1 MIDNRV
7 YPRITGSLRAHSD
20 IAEPLHY
27 RSDIDELQRRRKQ
40 SLDADSKKILN
51 WNQMQQFLLK
61 HSSNP
66 TDLESQIKQLRK
78 YAFEFVGLESDS
90 SSVDSVCV
98 YLFELFRNV
107 NQIQVSHLKELKLRF
122 PTYTD
127 QLVTQTFELIRSIR
141 DSLKPS
147 FFEDYLAPINTDLS
161 GKTLFGETT
170 LFHPISLQIKEP
182 LPWSERLSY
191 DLAYQEQEKIN
202 VEDISDEVLPSITSS
217 ASATASSLTSTK
229 YNKKWLEDSLSDV
242 LKSRT
247 DKGDLGRQEFCNLV
261 FETLVSSQSDEEIQ
275 HSLCDIIGY
284 DHVEFISE
292 LIQNRQMVIDGVL
305 NSAKARPREIVR
317 APELVQRQA
326 QPVHGPTIVVRSE
339 QEKRLEKQIRKADRR
354 QAQTGQQFDDDLDE
368 YADPEMLKYERERQL
383 LGAMAKRQEKLSSM
397 AQSRSYQN
405 NVKYPFVFDQLQEI
419 KQKTAYV
426 GGVNLLLPENIE
438 RKSSNTYDLVHIPHG
453 EQMKLANLGKNICP
467 ALIRFEDL
475 EPLGQ
480 ILFKGNVKTLNL
492 VQSVVYKTAAFSNE
506 NILISAPTGAGKT
519 NIAMLTILNELR
531 RHYDINNGVLLDT
544 DFKIIYVAPMK
555 ALASEMVDNFGRR
568 LSSLGLQVKELTGD
582 MQLTKA
588 EIERTHMI
596 ITTPEKWDV
605 VTRKSIGDTKFVQS
619 VKLLIIDEIHLL
631 HEDRGPVIEA
641 LVARTL
647 RQVEQTQELIRI
659 VGLSATLPNYI
670 DIAMFLRVNPMTG
683 LFFFDNRFRPVPLA
697 QTFVGIK
704 GANKMDQTKNLED
717 VCYDRVLEQVKVG
730 RQQVLVFVH
739 ARNATVRTGLQ
750 LLEYARNRGD
760 TEQFLYKGKEDD
772 DPKLS
777 IQYQDACRQV
787 AHSKNVQLRDLFPH
801 GFGIHHAGMLRQD
814 RNMVEKYFYQG
825 FIKVLVCTATLAW
838 GVNLPAHAVVIK
850 GTELYDSKRG
860 SFVDLSILD
869 VLQIFGRAGRPQFD
883 TNGHGIILTT
893 YDKLQHYLSLLTRQN
908 PIESQFINHLTDNLN
923 AEIVLG
929 TVTTVE
935 EACQWLR
942 YTYLN
947 VRMHQSP
954 ITYGINANMKVMD
967 PHLYSFQRDLIIKAA
982 QELDKANMI
991 RFEEKQGYLFAT
1003 DLGRTASHYYIN
1015 YVTIETINEHLSNR
1029 MMTEAD
1035 LVELA
1040 SLADEFS
1047 QLKIRDDELDE
1058 LDTLHNNYCHLPI
1071 KGGPENVH
1079 GKVNILIQA
1088 YISRAQLNSFSLV
1101 SDMSYVNQNV
1111 VRLIRALFE
1120 IVLKR
1125 SWATLSSHL
1134 LRLAK
1139 TVEQRMW
1146 DTINPLWQF
1155 SQYINVE
1162 ILQKLDAKQLTPDR
1176 LLEMDAKDIG
1186 IMIHNTRLG
1195 KEIKLYASYIPILH
1209 IEPQL
1214 QPITRTVLRIK
1225 LTITAAFKW
1234 SDKIHGTNSQQFWIW
1249 IEDPDTD
1256 NMYHSEYFIITKKQV
1271 KLEEPQTIIF
1281 TIPIVEPLASQY
1293 YVRAISDKWLGSDTT
1308 TIISFQ
1314 NLILPDRHMPHT
1326 ELLDLDPL
1334 PITALGNP
1342 AYEALL
1348 RFKHF
1353 NPIQTQLFHC
1363 LYHTNNNTLLGSPTG
1378 SGKTI
1383 AAEIAMFRVFNHYPD
1398 MKCVY
1403 IAPLKALVRERI
1415 QDWKVRLE
1423 ERLGKKVI
1431 ELTGDFTP
1439 DTRAIQSA
1447 DVIVTTPEKWD
1458 GMSRSWQT
1466 RSYVKQVALL
1476 IIDEIHMLGED
1487 RGPVLEVIVSRTNF
1501 ISSHTERPLRI
1512 IGLSTAVANARDL
1525 ADWLGITGTIG
1536 LYNFRPSVRPVPLEA
1551 HIQAFPGKHY
1561 CPRCMSMNKPA
1572 YRAIRTHSPN
1582 KPVLIFVSSR
1592 RQTRLTAEELAKYL
1606 LNDDHP
1612 KQWLH
1617 MPEFEM
1623 NNLLT
1628 QIQDKSLRL
1637 TLSFGIGIHHAGLK
1651 DRDRHIVEEL
1661 FVNQKIQIL
1670 VATSTLAW
1678 GVNFPAHL
1686 VIIKGTE
1693 YYDGKTHRYVD
1704 FPITDVLQMM
1714 GRAGRPQFDDSGIA
1728 VIMVH
1733 DVKKNFYKKF
1743 LYEPFPVESSLL
1755 NVLSDHFNAEIV
1767 SGTISTKQDAL
1778 DYLTWTYFFRRLLV
1792 NPSYYHME
1800 PLSNDMDQ
1808 QTTLNTYLSAIVQ
1821 RSLDQLIRATCINV
1835 DEVDQR
1841 TLHATVH
1848 GRIASHYYISYRTI
1862 HMFAQRVTATITI
1875 GELIDLISSA
1885 YEYAEMPVRHN
1896 EDELHKEMVHRVRIP
1911 FRGQPQFDSPHFK
1924 TNLLIQFHLSRLEF
1938 PRVDYVTDLKSCL
1951 DQIIRIIQAIIDLC
1965 AHKALLSPC
1974 ILCIHLLQMVIQAR
1988 WITDPDTLTLPHVT
2002 DRSLTRL
2009 LSSYLCQLTNV
2020 NRETLTAMLDAQLTS
2035 TQIDDIYK
2043 HLTHLPQIEFQ
2054 FKIRG
2059 FWSTREETRHL
2070 PASVYADQE
2079 YTLQITLKRLNRVH
2093 RNDYRQLTTSPVNKP
2108 KDEGWVL
2115 ILGNTDTGELICMK
2129 RVNQIIRSQTT
2140 VSLSFVTSNIV
2151 GRQRLTLYF
2160 LSDGY
2165 LGLDQ
2170 QSDFFLDVEPSSL
2183 QTQINTELDS
2193 LADELDR
2200 RLAAFE

>member
-1 MIDNRV
+1 MIDYRT
-7 YPRITGSLRAHSD
+7 YPRITGSLRAHSN
-20 IAEPLHY
+20 IAERLHY
-27 RSDIDELQRRRKQ
+27 RGDIDELQRRRQQISKI
-40 SLDADSKKILN
+40 DSTITLT
-51 WNQMQQFLLK
+51 WNDLQQLFLK
-61 HSSNP
+61 HSLNS
-66 TDLESQIKQLRK
+66 TVESHIKQLRK
-78 YAFEFVGLESDS
+78 YAIELAGSESDS
-90 SSVDSVCV
+90 SSIDSVCI
-98 YLFELFRNV
+98 YLFDLFRTV

-122 PTYTD
+122 PTYTQ
-127 QLVTQTFELIRSIR
+127 QLVTQIFELIRTLIN
-141 DSLKPS
+141 SLKPS
-147 FFEDYLAPINTDLS
+147 FTEEYLLRTTSKLS
-161 GKTLFGETT
+161 SSKSLFGEATV
-170 LFHPISLQIKEP
+170 FHPISLQINEP
-182 LPWSERLSY
+182 IPWLNRLSY
-191 DLAYQEQEKIN
+191 DIAYQEQENIN
-202 VEDISDEVLPSITSS
+202 NEEITNEILPIITSS
-217 ASATASSLTSTK
+217 TTTTTSSSIYT
-229 YNKKWLEDSLSDV
+229 KKWLEDRLRTV
-242 LKSRT
+242 LKSRN
-247 DKGDLGRQEFCNLV
+247 DKGDLGQQEFCNLV
-261 FETLVSSQSDEEIQ
+261 FENLVSSQTDDEIQ

-284 DHVEFISE
+284 DHLELISE
-292 LIQNRQMVIDGVL
+292 LIQNRQMIIDGIL
-305 NSAKARPREIVR
+305 NSAKARPREIIR
-317 APELVQRQA
+317 APELIQRQT
-326 QPVHGPTIVVRSE
+326 QPIHGPTIIVQSE
-339 QEKRLEKQIRKADRR
+339 QEKRLEKQFRKQDRK
-354 QAQTGQQFDDDLDE
+354 QQQQQQQQQQSNDFIDE
-368 YADPEMLKYERERQL
+368 FSNPELLRYERERQL
-383 LGAMAKRQEKLSSM
+383 LLATEKLHEKLSNLS
-397 AQSRSYQN
+397 QSNSLQTN
-405 NVKYPFVFDQLQEI
+405 MKYPYVFDQLQEI
-419 KQKTAYV
+419 KQKTAYI
-426 GGVNLLLPENIE
+426 GGRNLLLPENIE
-438 RKSSNTYDLVHIPHG
+438 RKSTTTYDLVHIPYG
-453 EQMKLANLGKNICP
+453 EQIKLANLGKHICSE
-467 ALIRFEDL
+467 LVRYEDL

-480 ILFKGNVKTLNL
+480 ILFKDSVKTLNL
-492 VQSVVYKTAAFSNE
+492 VQSIVYKTAAFSNE

-519 NIAMLTILNELR
+519 NIAMLTILYELR
-531 RHYDINNGVLLDT
+531 RHYDTNNGVLLDT

-555 ALASEMVDNFGRR
+555 ALASEMVENFSRR

-582 MQLTKA
+582 MQLTKT

-605 VTRKSIGDTKFVQS
+605 ITRKSTGDTKFVQS

-647 RQVEQTQELIRI
+647 RQVEQTQESIRI
-659 VGLSATLPNYI
+659 VGLSATLPNYT
-670 DIAMFLRVNPMTG
+670 DIARFLFVNLMTG

-697 QTFVGIK
+697 QTFIGIK
-704 GANKMDQTKNLED
+704 GANKMTATKNFD
-717 VCYDRVLEQVKVG
+717 DICYDKVLEQIKVG

-760 TEQFLYKGKEDD
+760 LEHFLYKEKDD
-772 DPKLS
+772 DGPRET
-777 IQYQDACRQV
+777 IQYQEACRHV
-787 AHSKNVQLRDLFPH
+787 SHSKNAQLRDLFPH
-801 GFGIHHAGMLRQD
+801 GIGIHHAGMLRQD
-814 RNMVEKYFYQG
+814 RNIVEKYFLKGY
-825 FIKVLVCTATLAW
+825 IKVLVCTATLAW
-838 GVNLPAHAVVIK
+838 GVNLPAHAVIIK

-860 SFVDLSILD
+860 SFIDLSILD

-883 TNGHGIILTT
+883 TNGHGFILTT
-893 YDKLQHYLSLLTRQN
+893 HDKLQHYLSLLTRQN
-908 PIESQFINHLTDNLN
+908 PIESQFISHLTDNLN

-929 TVTTVE
+929 TVTTIE
-935 EACQWLR
+935 EACSWLR

-954 ITYGINANMKVMD
+954 ITYGINANMKAAD
-967 PHLYSFQRDLIIKAA
+967 PNLHSFRRDLIIKAA
-982 QELDKANMI
+982 QELDKAHMI
-991 RFEEKQGYLFAT
+991 RFEEKTEYLFAT

-1015 YVTIETINEHLSNR
+1015 YITIETINERLSNR
-1029 MMTEAD
+1029 YMTEAD
-1035 LVELA
+1035 LIELA

-1047 QLKIRDDELDE
+1047 QLKVRDDELEE
-1058 LDTLHNNYCHLPI
+1058 LDSLYNNHCHVPV
-1071 KGGPENVH
+1071 KGGVENVH
-1079 GKVNILIQA
+1079 GKTNILMQA
-1088 YISRAQLNSFSLV
+1088 YISRAQLNSFSLI

-1125 SWATLSSHL
+1125 SWAILSSRL
-1134 LRLAK
+1134 LRVAK
-1139 TVEQRMW
+1139 MVEQRMW

-1155 SQYINVE
+1155 SQYINIE
-1162 ILQKLDAKQLTPDR
+1162 ILQKLDAKQMTPER
-1176 LLEMDAKDIG
+1176 LLEMDTKDIG

-1195 KEIKLYASYIPILH
+1195 KEIKTYASYIPILH
-1209 IEPQL
+1209 IETQL

-1234 SDKIHGTNSQQFWIW
+1234 SDKIHGTTNQQFWIW

-1256 NMYHSEYFIITKKQV
+1256 NIYHSEYFIITKKQV
-1271 KLEEPQTIIF
+1271 KLEEPQIIIF
-1281 TIPIVEPLASQY
+1281 TIPIIEPLANQY
-1293 YVRAISDKWLGSDTT
+1293 YVRAISDRWLGSDTT
-1308 TIISFQ
+1308 TIISFH
-1314 NLILPDRHMPHT
+1314 NLILPERHMPHT

-1342 AYEALL
+1342 EYEALYN
-1348 RFKHF
+1348 FKHF

-1378 SGKTI
+1378 SGKTV
-1383 AAEIAMFRVFNHYPD
+1383 AAEIAMFRVFNKYPD
-1398 MKCVY
+1398 MKCIY

-1415 QDWKVRLE
+1415 QDWKIRFE

-1439 DTRAIQSA
+1439 DTRAIQLA

-1466 RSYVKQVALL
+1466 RSYVKQVSLL

-1487 RGPVLEVIVSRTNF
+1487 RGPVLEVIVSRANF

-1551 HIQAFPGKHY
+1551 HIQGYPGKHY

-1572 YRAIRTHSPN
+1572 YKAIRTHSPN

-1606 LNDDHP
+1606 LNDDNP

-1617 MPEFEM
+1617 MPEYEI

-1637 TLSFGIGIHHAGLK
+1637 TLPFGIGIHHAGLK

-1661 FVNQKIQIL
+1661 FVNQRIQIL

-1714 GRAGRPQFDDSGIA
+1714 GRAGRPQFDDSGKA

-1755 NVLSDHFNAEIV
+1755 NVLTDHLNAEIV
-1767 SGTISTKQDAL
+1767 SGTISTKQEAL

-1792 NPSYYHME
+1792 NPSYYNME
-1800 PLSNDMDQ
+1800 PLSNNTNEQ
-1808 QTTLNTYLSAIVQ
+1808 ITLNTYLSTIIQ
-1821 RSLDQLIRATCINV
+1821 SSFNELIRATCIFINE
-1835 DEVDQR
+1835 DDQR
-1841 TLHATVH
+1841 TLHSTVH

-1862 HMFAQRVTATITI
+1862 YMFAQHVTSNTTL
-1875 GELIDLISSA
+1875 GELIDLISCA
-1885 YEYAEMPVRHN
+1885 YEYAEMP
-1896 EDELHKEMVHRVRIP
+1896 
-1911 FRGQPQFDSPHFK
+1911 
-1924 TNLLIQFHLSRLEF
+1924 
-1938 PRVDYVTDLKSCL
+1938 
-1951 DQIIRIIQAIIDLC
+1951 
-1965 AHKALLSPC
+1965 
-1974 ILCIHLLQMVIQAR
+1974 
-1988 WITDPDTLTLPHVT
+1988 
-2002 DRSLTRL
+2002 
-2009 LSSYLCQLTNV
+2009 
-2020 NRETLTAMLDAQLTS
+2020 
-2035 TQIDDIYK
+2035 
-2043 HLTHLPQIEFQ
+2043 
-2054 FKIRG
+2054 
-2059 FWSTREETRHL
+2059 
-2070 PASVYADQE
+2070 
-2079 YTLQITLKRLNRVH
+2079 
-2093 RNDYRQLTTSPVNKP
+2093 RNDYRQLTTSTVTKS
-2108 KDEGWVL
+2108 KDESWIFV
-2115 ILGNTDTGELICMK
+2115 LGNTDTGELICIK
-2129 RVNQIIRSQTT
+2129 RFNQIIRSQTT
-2140 VSLSFVTSNIV
+2140 VSLSFVTSNII

-2170 QSDFFLDVEPSSL
+2170 QYDFFIDIESASL

-2193 LADELDR
+2193 LVDELDQ
-2200 RLAAFE
+2200 RLAALQ

>member
-1 MIDNRV
+1 MIDYQR
-7 YPRITGSLRAHSD
+7 YPRLTGSLRAHSD
-20 IAEPLHY
+20 IAERLHY
-27 RSDIDELQRRRKQ
+27 RGDSDELQRRRQQ
-40 SLDADSKKILN
+40 SINNDSKNILT
-51 WNQMQQFLLK
+51 WNDLQLSLIQ
-61 HSSNP
+61 HSSS
-66 TDLESQIKQLRK
+66 TEIESQIKQFRK
-78 YAFEFVGLESDS
+78 FAIEFAGADLDSNSIDDICVFLFEFF
-90 SSVDSVCV
+90 
-98 YLFELFRNV
+98 YPI
-107 NQIQVSHLKELKLRF
+107 NQIQVSHLNKLKLRF
-122 PTYTD
+122 PTYTQ
-127 QLVTQTFELIRSIR
+127 QLVTQTFDLIRKIKTL
-141 DSLKPS
+141 LKPT
-147 FFEDYLAPINTDLS
+147 FTTDNTKSSSSS
-161 GKTLFGETT
+161 GKTFFGATT
-170 LFHPISLQIKEP
+170 VFHPVLLQIEEP
-182 LPWSERLSY
+182 IPWLDRVSY
-191 DLAYQEQEKIN
+191 DVAYLEQQKQN
-202 VEDISDEVLPSITSS
+202 QVEIPDEILPTIAASS
-217 ASATASSLTSTK
+217 SSTASSNIYTQ
-229 YNKKWLEDSLSDV
+229 KWLQDRLRDV
-242 LKSRT
+242 QKSRANP
-247 DKGDLGRQEFCNLV
+247 DDLSQQEFCNIV
-261 FETLVSSQSDEEIQ
+261 FDTLVSSQSNDELSIT
-275 HSLCDIIGY
+275 LCDIIGY
-284 DHVEFISE
+284 DHLD
-292 LIQNRQMVIDGVL
+292 LIGDLVQNRQAIVDGVL
-305 NSAKARPREIVR
+305 NTAKARPREIIR
-317 APELVQRQA
+317 APEVVQRQN
-326 QPVHGPTIVVRSE
+326 QPVHGPTIVVQSE
-339 QEKRLEKQIRKADRR
+339 QEKRLEKQFKKQERKFY
-354 QAQTGQQFDDDLDE
+354 QQLQQQQQQQNSDQDLDE
-368 YADPEMLKYERERQL
+368 FTDPEILKYERERQL
-383 LGAMAKRQEKLSSM
+383 LQAQEKRHERFSNPTT
-397 AQSRSYQN
+397 SRPTIR
-405 NVKYPFVFDQLQEI
+405 YPFVFDLLQEI
-419 KQKTAYV
+419 KQTTAFV
-426 GGVNLLLPENIE
+426 GGYNLLLPENIE
-438 RKSSNTYDLVHIPHG
+438 RQVSPIFERVHLPAG
-453 EQMKLANLGKNICP
+453 EPIKITNLGKHVCSE
-467 ALIRFEDL
+467 LVRFEDL

-480 ILFKGNVKTLNL
+480 ILFKDGVKTLNL

-531 RHYDINNGVLLDT
+531 RHYDPNSGVLFDT

-555 ALASEMVDNFGRR
+555 ALASEMVDNFSRR

-588 EIERTHMI
+588 EIEQTHMI

-605 VTRKSIGDTKFVQS
+605 VTRKSMGDAKLVQS

-659 VGLSATLPNYI
+659 VGLSATLPNYV
-670 DIAMFLRVNPMTG
+670 DIARFLRVNLMTG
-683 LFFFDNRFRPVPLA
+683 LFFFDGRFRPVPLA
-697 QTFVGIK
+697 QTFFGVK
-704 GANKMDQTKNLED
+704 GKNTMEVSKNYD
-717 VCYDRVLEQVKVG
+717 DICYDEILKQIKVN

-750 LLEYARNRGD
+750 ILEYARNRNDLKHFEYSPKDEDAAKD
-760 TEQFLYKGKEDD
+760 T
-772 DPKLS
+772 
-777 IQYQDACRQV
+777 IQYQDALKHV
-787 AHSKNVQLRDLFPH
+787 NHSKNAQLRDLFPY
-801 GFGIHHAGMLRQD
+801 GIAMHHAGMLRQD
-814 RNMVEKYFYQG
+814 RNMVEKYFAKG

-838 GVNLPAHAVVIK
+838 GVNLPAHAVIIK

-860 SFVDLSILD
+860 SFIDLSILD

-893 YDKLQHYLSLLTRQN
+893 YNKLHHYLALLTRQN
-908 PIESQFINHLTDNLN
+908 PIESQFIAHLTDNLN

-929 TVTTVE
+929 TVTNVS
-935 EACQWLR
+935 EACSWLR

-947 VRMHQSP
+947 VRLHQSP
-954 ITYGINANMKVMD
+954 ITYGINAHMKTMD
-967 PHLYSFQRDLIIKAA
+967 PHLNSFTRDLIIKAA
-982 QELDKANMI
+982 QELDKAHMI
-991 RFEEKQGYLFAT
+991 RFEEKNEYLFAT

-1029 MMTEAD
+1029 FMTEA
-1035 LVELA
+1035 ELLGLL

-1047 QLKIRDDELDE
+1047 QLKVRDDELDE
-1058 LDTLHNNYCHLPI
+1058 LDLLYSNYCHLPI
-1071 KGGPENVH
+1071 KGGAEHVH
-1079 GKVNILIQA
+1079 GKVNILMQS
-1088 YISRAQLNSFSLV
+1088 YVSRAQINSFSLV

-1120 IVLKR
+1120 VVLKR
-1125 SWATLSSHL
+1125 SWATLSSRL

-1139 TVEQRMW
+1139 TVEQRIW
-1146 DTINPLWQF
+1146 DTVNPLWQF
-1155 SQYINVE
+1155 SQYINAE
-1162 ILQKLDAKQLTPDR
+1162 ILQKLDAKQLTPER
-1176 LLEMDAKDIG
+1176 LLEMDPKDIG
-1186 IMIHNTRLG
+1186 TMIHNARLG
-1195 KEIKLYASYIPILH
+1195 KEIKTYASHIPILD
-1209 IEPQL
+1209 IETQI

-1234 SDKIHGTNSQQFWIW
+1234 SDKIHGNMCQQFWIW

-1256 NMYHSEYFIITKKQV
+1256 NIYHSEYFIITKKQV
-1271 KLEEPQTIIF
+1271 KFQEPQTIVF
-1281 TIPIVEPLASQY
+1281 TIPIIEPLANQY
-1293 YVRAISDKWLGSDTT
+1293 YVRAISDRWLGSDTT

-1314 NLILPDRHMPHT
+1314 NLILPERHMPHT

-1342 AYEALL
+1342 QYEALF

-1363 LYHTNNNTLLGSPTG
+1363 LYHTNYNTLLGSPTG
-1378 SGKTI
+1378 SGKTV

-1415 QDWKVRLE
+1415 QDWKVRFE

-1439 DTRAIQSA
+1439 DTRAIQLA

-1501 ISSHTERPLRI
+1501 IASHTERPLRI

-1525 ADWLGITGTIG
+1525 ADWLNITGTIG

-1551 HIQAFPGKHY
+1551 HIQGYPGKHY

-1572 YRAIRTHSPN
+1572 YQAIRTHSPN

-1592 RQTRLTAEELAKYL
+1592 RQTRLTAEDLTKYL
-1606 LNDDHP
+1606 LMDDNP
-1612 KQWLH
+1612 KQWLN
-1617 MPEFEM
+1617 MPEYEI

-1661 FVNQKIQIL
+1661 FVNQRIQIL

-1755 NVLSDHFNAEIV
+1755 NVLSDHLNAEIV
-1767 SGTISTKQDAL
+1767 SGTISSKQEAL

-1800 PLSNDMDQ
+1800 PLSETADQ
-1808 QTTLNTYLSAIVQ
+1808 QTTLNTYLSNIVQ
-1821 RSLDQLIRATCINV
+1821 RSLNDLIYSTCIYL
-1835 DEVDQR
+1835 DQVDQR

-1848 GRIASHYYISYRTI
+1848 GKIASHYYLSYKTI
-1862 HMFAQRVTATITI
+1862 QMFAQRLTSTITI
-1875 GELIDLISSA
+1875 GELIDLVSLA
-1885 YEYAEMPVRHN
+1885 YEYAEMPV
-1896 EDELHKEMVHRVRIP
+1896 
-1911 FRGQPQFDSPHFK
+1911 
-1924 TNLLIQFHLSRLEF
+1924 SR
-1938 PRVDYVTDLKSCL
+1938 
-1951 DQIIRIIQAIIDLC
+1951 
-1965 AHKALLSPC
+1965 
-1974 ILCIHLLQMVIQAR
+1974 
-1988 WITDPDTLTLPHVT
+1988 
-2002 DRSLTRL
+2002 
-2009 LSSYLCQLTNV
+2009 
-2020 NRETLTAMLDAQLTS
+2020 
-2035 TQIDDIYK
+2035 
-2043 HLTHLPQIEFQ
+2043 
-2054 FKIRG
+2054 
-2059 FWSTREETRHL
+2059 
-2070 PASVYADQE
+2070 
-2079 YTLQITLKRLNRVH
+2079 
-2093 RNDYRQLTTSPVNKP
+2093 
-2108 KDEGWVL
+2108 
-2115 ILGNTDTGELICMK
+2115 
-2129 RVNQIIRSQTT
+2129 
-2140 VSLSFVTSNIV
+2140 
-2151 GRQRLTLYF
+2151 
-2160 LSDGY
+2160 
-2165 LGLDQ
+2165 
-2170 QSDFFLDVEPSSL
+2170 
-2183 QTQINTELDS
+2183 
-2193 LADELDR
+2193 
-2200 RLAAFE
+2200 

>member
-1 MIDNRV
+1 MIDYRT
-7 YPRITGSLRAHSD
+7 YPRISGSLRAHSD
-20 IAEPLHY
+20 IAERLHY
-27 RSDIDELQRRRKQ
+27 RGDIDELQRRRQLTSNKDTIKT
-40 SLDADSKKILN
+40 LTWTEL
-51 WNQMQQFLLK
+51 QQLILK
-61 HSSNP
+61 HTSNP
-66 TDLESQIKQLRK
+66 PTTDSQIKQLRK
-78 YAFEFVGLESDS
+78 YAIEFAGSELDS
-90 SSVDSVCV
+90 SSIDSVCV
-98 YLFELFRNV
+98 YIFDLFRNI

-122 PTYTD
+122 PTYTER
-127 QLVTQTFELIRSIR
+127 LVTQTFELIRALKN
-141 DSLKPS
+141 SLKPD
-147 FFEDYLAPINTDLS
+147 FFEEYSLPNDSKSLS
-161 GKTLFGETT
+161 KGLFGETT
-170 LFHPISLQIKEP
+170 VFHPISLQINEP
-182 LPWSERLSY
+182 IPWLDRLSY
-191 DLAYQEQEKIN
+191 DHAYEEQERLN
-202 VEDISDEVLPSITSS
+202 LEDSANDDFLPATAPMAS
-217 ASATASSLTSTK
+217 ASSSIYT
-229 YNKKWLEDSLSDV
+229 KKWLEDRLRSV
-242 LKSRT
+242 LQSRT
-247 DKGDLGRQEFCNLV
+247 DTGDLGQQEFCNLV
-261 FETLVSSQSDEEIQ
+261 FENLVSNQTDNEIQ
-275 HSLCDIIGY
+275 LSLCDIIGY
-284 DHVEFISE
+284 DHLELIGE
-292 LIQNRQMVIDGVL
+292 LIQNRQMIIDGIL

-317 APELVQRQA
+317 APELIQRQT
-326 QPVHGPTIVVRSE
+326 QPVHGPTIVVRSKLE
-339 QEKRLEKQIRKADRR
+339 ADLEKQQRKAERR
-354 QAQTGQQFDDDLDE
+354 EQQRQQGAQQSDDNLDE
-368 YADPEMLKYERERQL
+368 YLNPEMLKYERERQL
-383 LGAMAKRQEKLSSM
+383 LTAMSKRYEKFANPSQPRSSQ
-397 AQSRSYQN
+397 AN
-405 NVKYPFVFDQLQEI
+405 KKYPFVFDQLQEI
-419 KQKTAYV
+419 KQKTAYI

-438 RKSSNTYDLVHIPHG
+438 RKLTPTYDLVHIPHG
-453 EQMKLANLGKNICP
+453 EQIKLASLGKHICP
-467 ALIRFEDL
+467 QLIRFEDL

-480 ILFKGNVKTLNL
+480 ILFKDGIKTLNL

-531 RHYDINNGVLLDT
+531 RHYDSTNGVLLNT

-555 ALASEMVDNFGRR
+555 ALASEMVQNFSGR

-619 VKLLIIDEIHLL
+619 VRLLIIDEIHLL

-659 VGLSATLPNYI
+659 VGLSATLPNYT
-670 DIAMFLRVNPMTG
+670 DIAQFLHVNLMTG
-683 LFFFDNRFRPVPLA
+683 LFFFDGRFRPVPLA
-697 QTFVGIK
+697 QTFIGIK
-704 GANKMDQTKNLED
+704 GNNKMEATKNLDE
-717 VCYDRVLEQVKVG
+717 VCYDRVLEQIKVG

-760 TEQFLYKGKEDD
+760 LEHFLWKDKEDD
-772 DPKLS
+772 EPKQRL
-777 IQYQDACRQV
+777 QYQDASKHV
-787 AHSKNVQLRDLFPH
+787 SHSKNIQLRDLFPN
-801 GFGIHHAGMLRQD
+801 GIGIHHAGMLRQD
-814 RNMVEKYFYQG
+814 RNMVEKYFSKG
-825 FIKVLVCTATLAW
+825 FIKVLICTATLAW

-850 GTELYDSKRG
+850 GTELYDSKKG

-893 YDKLQHYLSLLTRQN
+893 HDKLQHYLALLTRQN
-908 PIESQFINHLTDNLN
+908 PIESQFISHLTDNLN

-929 TVTTVE
+929 TVSTVT
-935 EACQWLR
+935 EACSWLR

-947 VRMHQSP
+947 VRMDQSP
-954 ITYGINANMKVMD
+954 ITYGINAHMKAAD
-967 PHLYSFQRDLIIKAA
+967 PNLMGFRRDLIIKAA
-982 QELDKANMI
+982 KELDKAHMI
-991 RFEEKQGYLFAT
+991 RFEEKNEYLFAT

-1015 YVTIETINEHLSNR
+1015 YVTIETINEHLLNR
-1029 MMTEAD
+1029 FMNEGE
-1035 LVELA
+1035 LIGLA

-1058 LDTLHNNYCHLPI
+1058 LDTLYHNQCHLPV
-1071 KGGPENVH
+1071 KGGAENVH

-1088 YISRAQLNSFSLV
+1088 YVSRAQINSFSLV

-1139 TVEQRMW
+1139 TVEQRIW

-1155 SQYINVE
+1155 SQYISIE

-1176 LLEMDAKDIG
+1176 LLDMDPKEIG
-1186 IMIHNTRLG
+1186 IMIHNARLG
-1195 KEIKLYASYIPILH
+1195 KEIKTFASYIPILK
-1209 IEPQL
+1209 IDTQL

-1225 LTITAAFKW
+1225 LIITAAFNW
-1234 SDKIHGTNSQQFWIW
+1234 SDRIHGANSQNFWIW

-1256 NMYHSEYFIITKKQV
+1256 NIYHSEYFIITKKQV
-1271 KLEEPQTIIF
+1271 KTEEPQTIIF
-1281 TIPIVEPLASQY
+1281 TIPIIEPLANQY

-1308 TIISFQ
+1308 TIISFH
-1314 NLILPDRHMPHT
+1314 NLILPERHMPHT

-1334 PITALGNP
+1334 PISALGKP
-1342 AYEALL
+1342 EYEALFK
-1348 RFKHF
+1348 FKHF
-1353 NPIQTQLFHC
+1353 NPIQTQIFHC

-1378 SGKTI
+1378 SGKTV
-1383 AAEIAMFRVFNHYPD
+1383 AAEIAMFRVFNEYPD

-1415 QDWKVRLE
+1415 HDWKIRFE

-1476 IIDEIHMLGED
+1476 VIDEIHMLGED
-1487 RGPVLEVIVSRTNF
+1487 RGPVLEVIVSRANF

-1512 IGLSTAVANARDL
+1512 VGLSTAVANARDL
-1525 ADWLGITGTIG
+1525 ADWLGIHGTIG

-1551 HIQAFPGKHY
+1551 HIQGYPGKHY

-1572 YRAIRTHSPN
+1572 YQAIRTHSPN

-1592 RQTRLTAEELAKYL
+1592 RQTRLTAEELTKYL
-1606 LNDDHP
+1606 LNDDNP
-1612 KQWLH
+1612 RQWLH
-1617 MPEFEM
+1617 MPEHEI

-1661 FVNQKIQIL
+1661 FVNQRIQIL

-1714 GRAGRPQFDDSGIA
+1714 GRAGRPQFDDSGKA

-1755 NVLSDHFNAEIV
+1755 NVLSDHLNAEVV
-1767 SGTISTKQDAL
+1767 SGTISTKQEAL

-1800 PLSNDMDQ
+1800 PLSDNADE

-1821 RSLDQLIRATCINV
+1821 RSLDELIRATCIVVN
-1835 DEVDQR
+1835 DIDQR
-1841 TLHATVH
+1841 TLQATVPA
-1848 GRIASHYYISYRTI
+1848 RIASHYYISYKTI
-1862 HMFAQRVTATITI
+1862 YMFSQKLTSTITI
-1875 GELIDLISSA
+1875 GELIDVISSA
-1885 YEYAEMPVRHN
+1885 HEYAEMPVRHN
-1896 EDELHKEMVHRVRIP
+1896 EDELHKTMIERLRIP
-1911 FRGQPQFDSPHFK
+1911 CRTQPQFDSPHFK
-1924 TNLLIQFHLSRLEF
+1924 TNLLIQYHLSRLEF
-1938 PRVDYVTDLKSCL
+1938 PRVDYITDLKSCL
-1951 DQIIRIIQAIIDLC
+1951 DQIIRIIQALIDLC
-1965 AHKALLSPC
+1965 AAKALLAPC
-1974 ILCIHLLQMVIQAR
+1974 ILCIHFLQMIIQAR
-1988 WITDPDTLTLPHVT
+1988 WITDPDTLTLPHIT
-2002 DRSLTRL
+2002 DRSLTQVF
-2009 LSSYLCQLTNV
+2009 SSYLCQLIDIK
-2020 NRETLTAMLDAQLTS
+2020 RETLTSLLDAHLS
-2035 TQIDDIYK
+2035 ATQIDDIYEY
-2043 HLTHLPQIEFQ
+2043 LTRLPQIEFNY
-2054 FKIRG
+2054 KIRG
-2059 FWSTREETRHL
+2059 FWSTNEEIRPL
-2070 PASVYADQE
+2070 PTNVHADQE
-2079 YTLQITLKRLNRVH
+2079 YTLQITLKRLNRIR
-2093 RNDYRQLTTSPVNKP
+2093 RNDFRQLTTSPVNKP
-2108 KDEGWVL
+2108 KDESWIF

-2129 RVNQIIRSQTT
+2129 RVNQAIRAHTT
-2140 VSLSFVTSNIV
+2140 VSISFVTSNKI

-2170 QSDFFLDVEPSSL
+2170 QYDFIIDIEPSSL

-2193 LADELDR
+2193 LADELDQ
-2200 RLAAFE
+2200 RLAALE